1 MRLSHLNSLRALEA
15 TLRHGSF
22 TAAADELGVT
32 PAAVG
37 QRVRALEKYLG
48 RDLFQRTSAGISAL
62 EDAKRVEAL
71 LTTGFSVIAGGLDQ
85 LRFEHARNRVS
96 VTLPASFAE
105 NWLTPSISEFYQR
118 HAEVDIRLD
127 ASNRDV
133 DLFKEDF
140 DFAIRYGRP
149 TADPLQET
157 VLFGDYVLPVCSPE
171 FAEQHQLDPELKSLD
186 GVPLIHILNRT
197 SDPGWVGFEGWGHAF
212 GFDPSHLGHGVRYSS
227 ISSGLQSA
235 ISGQGLVLCGLT
247 EAYNAIKAGGLVLPF
262 GPSLRCRTHY
272 KYRLVWVRGKKMTRL
287 QDDFMCW
294 VLDKATL
301 FRRES
306 SELISTSEGN

>member
-1 MRLSHLNSLRALEA
+1 MRLTHLNSLRALEA

-22 TAAADELGVT
+22 TAAADELGIT

-37 QRVRALEKYLG
+37 QRVRALEEYLSK
-48 RDLFQRTSAGISAL
+48 DLFERTAKGINAT

-71 LTTGFSVIAGGLDQ
+71 LTTGFSAIAGGLDQ
-85 LRFEHARNRVS
+85 LRSKPVRNRVS

-105 NWLTPSISEFYQR
+105 NWLTPVISEFYQR
-118 HAEVDIRLD
+118 HSEVDLRLN

-133 DLFKEDF
+133 DLLTEDF

-149 TADPLQET
+149 TTDPLQET
-157 VLFGDYVLPVCSPE
+157 ALFGDCVLPVCSPD
-171 FAEQHQLDPELKSLD
+171 FAEQYRLQPKLTTLE
-186 GVPLIHILNRT
+186 GVPLIHLQDRT
-197 SDPGWVGFEGWGHAF
+197 SDPGWVGFEGWGQAF
-212 GFDPSHLGHGVRYSS
+212 GFDRSHLSHGVQYSE

-247 EAYNAIKAGGLVLPF
+247 EAYNSIRAGLLVVPF
-262 GPSLRCRTHY
+262 GPSLQYRTHY
-272 KYRLVWVRGKKMTRL
+272 EYRLVWVRGKMMTQL
-287 QDDFMCW
+287 QDDFISW
-294 VLDKATL
+294 ILEKAVG

-306 SELISTSEGN
+306 SQLISAGD

>member
-37 QRVRALEKYLG
+37 QRVRSLEEYLG
-48 RDLFQRTSAGISAL
+48 KKLFYRTAKDIKAT
-62 EDAKRVEAL
+62 EDAKRVEAQ
-71 LTTGFSVIAGGLDQ
+71 LTSGFSAVADGLNQ
-85 LRFEHARNRVS
+85 LKSRFATKRVS

-118 HAEVDIRLD
+118 HSEVDLRLN

-133 DLFKEDF
+133 DLLTEDF

-149 TADPLQET
+149 TTEPLQEKE
-157 VLFGDYVLPVCSPE
+157 LFGDSLLPVCSPD
-171 FAEQHQLDPELKSLD
+171 FANQYRLHPKLTSLE
-186 GVPLIHILNRT
+186 GVPLIHLQSRT
-197 SDPGWVGFEGWGHAF
+197 SDPGWVGFDGWGQAF
-212 GFDPSHLGHGVRYSS
+212 GFDLSHLSHGVRYSE

-247 EAYNAIKAGGLVLPF
+247 EAYNSINTGLLVLPF
-262 GPSLRCRTHY
+262 GPLLHCRTQY
-272 KYRLVWVRGKKMTRL
+272 EYRLVWVRGKTMTQL
-287 QDDFMCW
+287 QCDFMAW
-294 VLDKATL
+294 ILEKAAVFQRGVSNLMPTDK
-301 FRRES
+301 RD
-306 SELISTSEGN
+306 

>member
-1 MRLSHLNSLRALEA
+1 MQISHLNSLRALET

-37 QRVRALEKYLG
+37 QRVRALEQYLG
-48 RDLFQRTSAGISAL
+48 RDLFERTGTGISAL
-62 EDAKRVEAL
+62 ENAKRVETL
-71 LTTGFSVIAGGLDQ
+71 LTTGFTALAGGLEQ

-118 HAEVDIRLD
+118 HAEVDLRLD

-133 DLFKEDF
+133 DLLAEDF
-140 DFAIRYGRP
+140 NFAIRYGLP
-149 TADPLQET
+149 TAEPLQEI
-157 VLFGDYVLPVCSPE
+157 VMFGDYVLPVCSPQ
-171 FAEQHQLDPELKSLD
+171 FADRHKLDPELKSLND
-186 GVPLIHILNRT
+186 VPLIHIMNRT
-197 SDPGWVGFEGWGHAF
+197 SDPGWVGFEGWGRAF

-247 EAYNAIKAGGLVLPF
+247 EAYNAIKAGRLVMPF
-262 GPSLRCRTHY
+262 GPSLRYRTHY
-272 KYRLVWVRGKKMTRL
+272 EYRLVWVRGKELTSL
-287 QDDFMCW
+287 QEDFMDW
-294 VLDKATL
+294 VLDMARE
-301 FRRES
+301 FRREAS
-306 SELISTSEGN
+306 VLTSTNKGN